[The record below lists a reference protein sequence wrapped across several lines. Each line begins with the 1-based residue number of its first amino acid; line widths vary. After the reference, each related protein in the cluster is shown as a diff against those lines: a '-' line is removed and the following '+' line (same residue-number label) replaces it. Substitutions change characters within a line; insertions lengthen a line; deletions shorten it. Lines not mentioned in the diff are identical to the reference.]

1 MGFIALIRR
10 ELANA
15 FLHDARRAIFLFGA
29 ATAYLILFGIL
40 YYPGVVKEIPTV
52 VCDEEHTAYSRL
64 LTRQV
69 DDDERLGLVR
79 VVADEGEA
87 RDMLR
92 RKEVYAAVIIPA
104 DFSHDILN
112 GRSAKVLF
120 MLNGANIITTNIA
133 TTAGNDIVNT
143 FNTRFAARQAALR
156 TSGDEQMLK
165 KRISPVETTLRVLN
179 NPTQSYMMFFV
190 TGLAMAAMQRAFF
203 SLLKKV
209 KSGDYSSKAVRLPY
223 YREKGGLFNLIL
235 STNAITIK
243 NSFLTVPMSREY
255 MKRHH
260 GHRIRIPVP
269 DRLKDKTIQE
279 VRICPMYGGRYFKI
293 QYCYLQ
299 DPEPVKTSPD
309 RVLAIDLGLDNLAAC
324 VTNTGTS
331 FLMDGRKLKSINQ
344 YWNKRKARLQS
355 IAAKQGQNTTNQ
367 LCQLAK
373 KCNFRMQD
381 ILRKTA
387 RYILDFCISH
397 QIGTLVCGYNR
408 DFKRGLKL
416 GKVTNQHFTQIS
428 LSYLRST
435 LKHLCERYGITY
447 LEQEESYTSQASCL
461 DLDDIPVYQPD
472 TPYTGTFSGQRVRR
486 GLYRFANGRTANA
499 DINGAA
505 NILRKS
511 KQNFDFEGLCKGLLD
526 SPLRIRLS

>member
-29 ATAYLILFGIL
+29 ATAYLLLFGIL

-190 TGLAMAAMQRAFF
+190 TGLAMAAMQQGFFLAIGAAVQCDFRNPELKGTSKGKLLVVKVGVYWVLSILSFGLVCVLARLLGIPDRASIQSLGLLAGAFSFAAISLGLFASSIFHNELQFVRASIMSTVPAFIFGGYTWPLEAMDPVTQVVAQAFPMAWMSNAVRELFLSGHLATLSHNLTALTVMGVIFF
-203 SLLKKV
+203 SLGSWIFLHKIDGV
-209 KSGDYSSKAVRLPY
+209 K
-223 YREKGGLFNLIL
+223 
-235 STNAITIK
+235 
-243 NSFLTVPMSREY
+243 
-255 MKRHH
+255 
-260 GHRIRIPVP
+260 
-269 DRLKDKTIQE
+269 
-279 VRICPMYGGRYFKI
+279 
-293 QYCYLQ
+293 
-299 DPEPVKTSPD
+299 
-309 RVLAIDLGLDNLAAC
+309 
-324 VTNTGTS
+324 
-331 FLMDGRKLKSINQ
+331 
-344 YWNKRKARLQS
+344 
-355 IAAKQGQNTTNQ
+355 
-367 LCQLAK
+367 
-373 KCNFRMQD
+373 
-381 ILRKTA
+381 
-387 RYILDFCISH
+387 
-397 QIGTLVCGYNR
+397 
-408 DFKRGLKL
+408 
-416 GKVTNQHFTQIS
+416 
-428 LSYLRST
+428 
-435 LKHLCERYGITY
+435 
-447 LEQEESYTSQASCL
+447 
-461 DLDDIPVYQPD
+461 
-472 TPYTGTFSGQRVRR
+472 
-486 GLYRFANGRTANA
+486 
-499 DINGAA
+499 
-505 NILRKS
+505 
-511 KQNFDFEGLCKGLLD
+511 
-526 SPLRIRLS
+526 

>member
-112 GRSAKVLF
+112 GHSAKVLF

-179 NPTQSYMMFFV
+179 NPTQSYMMFFMV
-190 TGLAMAAMQRAFF
+190 GLAMAAMQQGIFLAVGAAVQGDFKDTEGLKGAPKAAVLVVKVAVYWLLSVLSFALVCVISYGLGIPDRASVTALLTLASAF
-203 SLLKKV
+203 SFAAVSLGLFA
-209 KSGDYSSKAVRLPY
+209 SSIFHNELQFVRASIMYTVPAFIFGGYTWPLEAMDPVTQVVAQAFPMAWMSNAVR
-223 YREKGGLFNLIL
+223 ELFLSGHLATLSYNL
-235 STNAITIK
+235 TA
-243 NSFLTVPMSREY
+243 LTVMGVIFLSLGSWIFL
-255 MKRHH
+255 H
-260 GHRIRIPVP
+260 
-269 DRLKDKTIQE
+269 
-279 VRICPMYGGRYFKI
+279 KI
-293 QYCYLQ
+293 
-299 DPEPVKTSPD
+299 DGVK
-309 RVLAIDLGLDNLAAC
+309 
-324 VTNTGTS
+324 
-331 FLMDGRKLKSINQ
+331 
-344 YWNKRKARLQS
+344 
-355 IAAKQGQNTTNQ
+355 
-367 LCQLAK
+367 
-373 KCNFRMQD
+373 
-381 ILRKTA
+381 
-387 RYILDFCISH
+387 
-397 QIGTLVCGYNR
+397 
-408 DFKRGLKL
+408 
-416 GKVTNQHFTQIS
+416 
-428 LSYLRST
+428 
-435 LKHLCERYGITY
+435 
-447 LEQEESYTSQASCL
+447 
-461 DLDDIPVYQPD
+461 
-472 TPYTGTFSGQRVRR
+472 
-486 GLYRFANGRTANA
+486 
-499 DINGAA
+499 
-505 NILRKS
+505 
-511 KQNFDFEGLCKGLLD
+511 
-526 SPLRIRLS
+526 

>member
-15 FLHDARRAIFLFGA
+15 FLHDARRVIFLFGA

-120 MLNGANIITTNIA
+120 MLDGANIITTNIA

-143 FNTRFAARQAALR
+143 FNARFAARQAALR

-190 TGLAMAAMQRAFF
+190 TGLAMAAMQQGIFLAVGAAVQGDFKDTEGLKGAPKAAVLVVKVAVYWLLSVLSFALVCVISYGLGIPDRASVTALLNLASAF
-203 SLLKKV
+203 SFAAVSLGLFA
-209 KSGDYSSKAVRLPY
+209 SSIFHNELQFVRASIMYTVPAFIFGGYTWPLEAMDPVTQVVAQAFPMAWMSNAVR
-223 YREKGGLFNLIL
+223 ELFLSGHLATLSHNL
-235 STNAITIK
+235 TA
-243 NSFLTVPMSREY
+243 LTVMGVIFLSLGSWIFLHK
-255 MKRHH
+255 MN
-260 GHRIRIPVP
+260 G
-269 DRLKDKTIQE
+269 
-279 VRICPMYGGRYFKI
+279 
-293 QYCYLQ
+293 
-299 DPEPVKTSPD
+299 VK
-309 RVLAIDLGLDNLAAC
+309 
-324 VTNTGTS
+324 
-331 FLMDGRKLKSINQ
+331 
-344 YWNKRKARLQS
+344 
-355 IAAKQGQNTTNQ
+355 
-367 LCQLAK
+367 
-373 KCNFRMQD
+373 
-381 ILRKTA
+381 
-387 RYILDFCISH
+387 
-397 QIGTLVCGYNR
+397 
-408 DFKRGLKL
+408 
-416 GKVTNQHFTQIS
+416 
-428 LSYLRST
+428 
-435 LKHLCERYGITY
+435 
-447 LEQEESYTSQASCL
+447 
-461 DLDDIPVYQPD
+461 
-472 TPYTGTFSGQRVRR
+472 
-486 GLYRFANGRTANA
+486 
-499 DINGAA
+499 
-505 NILRKS
+505 
-511 KQNFDFEGLCKGLLD
+511 
-526 SPLRIRLS
+526 

>member
-92 RKEVYAAVIIPA
+92 RKEVYATVIIPA

-190 TGLAMAAMQRAFF
+190 TGLAMAAMQQGFFLAIGAAVQCDFRNPELKGTSKGKLLVVKVCVYWVLSILSFGLVCVLARLLGIPDRAFIQSLGFLAGAFSFAAISLGLFASSIFHNELQFVRASIMYTVPAFIFGGYTWPLEAMDPVTQVVAQTFPMAWMSNAVRELFLSGHLATLSHNLTALTVMGVIFF
-203 SLLKKV
+203 SLGSWIFLHKMNGV
-209 KSGDYSSKAVRLPY
+209 K
-223 YREKGGLFNLIL
+223 
-235 STNAITIK
+235 
-243 NSFLTVPMSREY
+243 
-255 MKRHH
+255 
-260 GHRIRIPVP
+260 
-269 DRLKDKTIQE
+269 
-279 VRICPMYGGRYFKI
+279 
-293 QYCYLQ
+293 
-299 DPEPVKTSPD
+299 
-309 RVLAIDLGLDNLAAC
+309 
-324 VTNTGTS
+324 
-331 FLMDGRKLKSINQ
+331 
-344 YWNKRKARLQS
+344 
-355 IAAKQGQNTTNQ
+355 
-367 LCQLAK
+367 
-373 KCNFRMQD
+373 
-381 ILRKTA
+381 
-387 RYILDFCISH
+387 
-397 QIGTLVCGYNR
+397 
-408 DFKRGLKL
+408 
-416 GKVTNQHFTQIS
+416 
-428 LSYLRST
+428 
-435 LKHLCERYGITY
+435 
-447 LEQEESYTSQASCL
+447 
-461 DLDDIPVYQPD
+461 
-472 TPYTGTFSGQRVRR
+472 
-486 GLYRFANGRTANA
+486 
-499 DINGAA
+499 
-505 NILRKS
+505 
-511 KQNFDFEGLCKGLLD
+511 
-526 SPLRIRLS
+526 

>member
-29 ATAYLILFGIL
+29 ATAYLLLFGIL

-52 VCDEEHTAYSRL
+52 VCDEEHTTYSRL

-87 RDMLR
+87 RDMLC

-190 TGLAMAAMQRAFF
+190 TGLAMAAMQQGFFLAIGAAVQCDFRNPELKGTSKGKLLVVKVGVYWVLSILSFGLVCVLARLLGIPDRASIQSLGLLAGAFSFAAISLGLFASSIFHNELQFVRASIMYTVPAFIFGGYTWPLETMDPVTQVVAQAFPMAWMSNAVRELFLSGHLATLSHNLTALTVMGVIFF
-203 SLLKKV
+203 SLGSWIFLHKMNGV
-209 KSGDYSSKAVRLPY
+209 K
-223 YREKGGLFNLIL
+223 
-235 STNAITIK
+235 
-243 NSFLTVPMSREY
+243 
-255 MKRHH
+255 
-260 GHRIRIPVP
+260 
-269 DRLKDKTIQE
+269 
-279 VRICPMYGGRYFKI
+279 
-293 QYCYLQ
+293 
-299 DPEPVKTSPD
+299 
-309 RVLAIDLGLDNLAAC
+309 
-324 VTNTGTS
+324 
-331 FLMDGRKLKSINQ
+331 
-344 YWNKRKARLQS
+344 
-355 IAAKQGQNTTNQ
+355 
-367 LCQLAK
+367 
-373 KCNFRMQD
+373 
-381 ILRKTA
+381 
-387 RYILDFCISH
+387 
-397 QIGTLVCGYNR
+397 
-408 DFKRGLKL
+408 
-416 GKVTNQHFTQIS
+416 
-428 LSYLRST
+428 
-435 LKHLCERYGITY
+435 
-447 LEQEESYTSQASCL
+447 
-461 DLDDIPVYQPD
+461 
-472 TPYTGTFSGQRVRR
+472 
-486 GLYRFANGRTANA
+486 
-499 DINGAA
+499 
-505 NILRKS
+505 
-511 KQNFDFEGLCKGLLD
+511 
-526 SPLRIRLS
+526 

>member
-1 MGFIALIRR
+1 MSILSLIRR

-64 LTRQV
+64 LIRQV

-179 NPTQSYMMFFV
+179 NPTQSYMMFFMV
-190 TGLAMAAMQRAFF
+190 GLAMAAMQQGIFLAVGAAVQGDFKDTEGLKGAPKAAVLVVKVAVYWLLSVLSFALVCVISYGLGIPDRASVTALLTLASAF
-203 SLLKKV
+203 SFAAVSLGLFA
-209 KSGDYSSKAVRLPY
+209 SSLFHNELQFVRASIMYTVPAFIFGGYTWPLEAMDPVTQVVAQAFPMAWMSNAVR
-223 YREKGGLFNLIL
+223 ELFLSGHLAMLSHNL
-235 STNAITIK
+235 TA
-243 NSFLTVPMSREY
+243 LTVMGVIFLSLGSWIFL
-255 MKRHH
+255 H
-260 GHRIRIPVP
+260 
-269 DRLKDKTIQE
+269 
-279 VRICPMYGGRYFKI
+279 KI
-293 QYCYLQ
+293 
-299 DPEPVKTSPD
+299 DGVK
-309 RVLAIDLGLDNLAAC
+309 
-324 VTNTGTS
+324 
-331 FLMDGRKLKSINQ
+331 
-344 YWNKRKARLQS
+344 
-355 IAAKQGQNTTNQ
+355 
-367 LCQLAK
+367 
-373 KCNFRMQD
+373 
-381 ILRKTA
+381 
-387 RYILDFCISH
+387 
-397 QIGTLVCGYNR
+397 
-408 DFKRGLKL
+408 
-416 GKVTNQHFTQIS
+416 
-428 LSYLRST
+428 
-435 LKHLCERYGITY
+435 
-447 LEQEESYTSQASCL
+447 
-461 DLDDIPVYQPD
+461 
-472 TPYTGTFSGQRVRR
+472 
-486 GLYRFANGRTANA
+486 
-499 DINGAA
+499 
-505 NILRKS
+505 
-511 KQNFDFEGLCKGLLD
+511 
-526 SPLRIRLS
+526 

>member
-1 MGFIALIRR
+1 MSILSLIRR

-179 NPTQSYMMFFV
+179 NPTQSYMMFFMV
-190 TGLAMAAMQRAFF
+190 GLAMAAMQQGIFLAVGAAVQGDFKDTEGLKGAPKAAVLVVKVAVYWLLSVLSFALVCVISYGLGIPDRASVTALLTLASAF
-203 SLLKKV
+203 SFAAVSLGLFA
-209 KSGDYSSKAVRLPY
+209 SSIFHNELQFVRASIMYTVPAFIFGGYTWPLEAMDPVTQVVAQAFPMAWMSNAVR
-223 YREKGGLFNLIL
+223 ELFLSGHLATLSHNL
-235 STNAITIK
+235 TA
-243 NSFLTVPMSREY
+243 LTVMGVIFLSLGSWIFL
-255 MKRHH
+255 H
-260 GHRIRIPVP
+260 
-269 DRLKDKTIQE
+269 
-279 VRICPMYGGRYFKI
+279 KI
-293 QYCYLQ
+293 
-299 DPEPVKTSPD
+299 DGVK
-309 RVLAIDLGLDNLAAC
+309 
-324 VTNTGTS
+324 
-331 FLMDGRKLKSINQ
+331 
-344 YWNKRKARLQS
+344 
-355 IAAKQGQNTTNQ
+355 
-367 LCQLAK
+367 
-373 KCNFRMQD
+373 
-381 ILRKTA
+381 
-387 RYILDFCISH
+387 
-397 QIGTLVCGYNR
+397 
-408 DFKRGLKL
+408 
-416 GKVTNQHFTQIS
+416 
-428 LSYLRST
+428 
-435 LKHLCERYGITY
+435 
-447 LEQEESYTSQASCL
+447 
-461 DLDDIPVYQPD
+461 
-472 TPYTGTFSGQRVRR
+472 
-486 GLYRFANGRTANA
+486 
-499 DINGAA
+499 
-505 NILRKS
+505 
-511 KQNFDFEGLCKGLLD
+511 
-526 SPLRIRLS
+526 

>member
-1 MGFIALIRR
+1 MSILSLIRR

-52 VCDEEHTAYSRL
+52 VCDEEHTAYSRF

-165 KRISPVETTLRVLN
+165 KRILPVETTLRVLN

-190 TGLAMAAMQRAFF
+190 TGLAMAAMQQGFFLAIGAAVQGDFKDTEGLKGAPKAAVLVVKVAVYWLLSVLSFALVCVISYGLGIPDRASVTALLTLASAF
-203 SLLKKV
+203 SFAAVSLGLFASSLFHNELQFVRASIMYTVPAFIFGGYTWLLEAMDPV
-209 KSGDYSSKAVRLPY
+209 TQVVAQAFPMAWMSNAVR
-223 YREKGGLFNLIL
+223 ELFL
-235 STNAITIK
+235 SGHLATLSYN
-243 NSFLTVPMSREY
+243 LTVMGVIFLSLGSWIFL
-255 MKRHH
+255 H
-260 GHRIRIPVP
+260 
-269 DRLKDKTIQE
+269 
-279 VRICPMYGGRYFKI
+279 KI
-293 QYCYLQ
+293 
-299 DPEPVKTSPD
+299 DGVK
-309 RVLAIDLGLDNLAAC
+309 
-324 VTNTGTS
+324 
-331 FLMDGRKLKSINQ
+331 
-344 YWNKRKARLQS
+344 
-355 IAAKQGQNTTNQ
+355 
-367 LCQLAK
+367 
-373 KCNFRMQD
+373 
-381 ILRKTA
+381 
-387 RYILDFCISH
+387 
-397 QIGTLVCGYNR
+397 
-408 DFKRGLKL
+408 
-416 GKVTNQHFTQIS
+416 
-428 LSYLRST
+428 
-435 LKHLCERYGITY
+435 
-447 LEQEESYTSQASCL
+447 
-461 DLDDIPVYQPD
+461 
-472 TPYTGTFSGQRVRR
+472 
-486 GLYRFANGRTANA
+486 
-499 DINGAA
+499 
-505 NILRKS
+505 
-511 KQNFDFEGLCKGLLD
+511 
-526 SPLRIRLS
+526 

>member
-64 LTRQV
+64 LIRQV

-92 RKEVYAAVIIPA
+92 QKEVYAAVIIPA

-190 TGLAMAAMQRAFF
+190 TGLAMAAMQQGFFLAIGAAVQCDFRNPELKGTSKGKLLVVKVGVYWVLSILSFGLVCVLARLLGIPDRASIQSLGLLAGAFSFAAISLGLFASSIFHNELQFVRASVMYTVPAFIFGGYTWPLEAMDPVTQVVAQAFPMAWMSNAVRELFLSGHLATLSHNLTALTVMGVIFF
-203 SLLKKV
+203 SLGSWIFLHKIDGV
-209 KSGDYSSKAVRLPY
+209 K
-223 YREKGGLFNLIL
+223 
-235 STNAITIK
+235 
-243 NSFLTVPMSREY
+243 
-255 MKRHH
+255 
-260 GHRIRIPVP
+260 
-269 DRLKDKTIQE
+269 
-279 VRICPMYGGRYFKI
+279 
-293 QYCYLQ
+293 
-299 DPEPVKTSPD
+299 
-309 RVLAIDLGLDNLAAC
+309 
-324 VTNTGTS
+324 
-331 FLMDGRKLKSINQ
+331 
-344 YWNKRKARLQS
+344 
-355 IAAKQGQNTTNQ
+355 
-367 LCQLAK
+367 
-373 KCNFRMQD
+373 
-381 ILRKTA
+381 
-387 RYILDFCISH
+387 
-397 QIGTLVCGYNR
+397 
-408 DFKRGLKL
+408 
-416 GKVTNQHFTQIS
+416 
-428 LSYLRST
+428 
-435 LKHLCERYGITY
+435 
-447 LEQEESYTSQASCL
+447 
-461 DLDDIPVYQPD
+461 
-472 TPYTGTFSGQRVRR
+472 
-486 GLYRFANGRTANA
+486 
-499 DINGAA
+499 
-505 NILRKS
+505 
-511 KQNFDFEGLCKGLLD
+511 
-526 SPLRIRLS
+526 

>member
-1 MGFIALIRR
+1 MSILSLIRR

-64 LTRQV
+64 LIRQV

-92 RKEVYAAVIIPA
+92 QKEVYAAVIIPA

-190 TGLAMAAMQRAFF
+190 TGLAMAAMKQGFFLAIGAAVQCDFRNPELKGTSKGKLLVVKVGVYWVLSILSFGLVCVLARLLGIPDRASIQSLGLLAGAFSFAAISLGLFASSIFHNELQFVRASVMYTVPAFIFGGYTWPLEAMDPVTQVVAQAFPMAWMSNAVRELFLSGHLATLSHNLTALTVMGVIFF
-203 SLLKKV
+203 SLGSWIFLHKIDGV
-209 KSGDYSSKAVRLPY
+209 K
-223 YREKGGLFNLIL
+223 
-235 STNAITIK
+235 
-243 NSFLTVPMSREY
+243 
-255 MKRHH
+255 
-260 GHRIRIPVP
+260 
-269 DRLKDKTIQE
+269 
-279 VRICPMYGGRYFKI
+279 
-293 QYCYLQ
+293 
-299 DPEPVKTSPD
+299 
-309 RVLAIDLGLDNLAAC
+309 
-324 VTNTGTS
+324 
-331 FLMDGRKLKSINQ
+331 
-344 YWNKRKARLQS
+344 
-355 IAAKQGQNTTNQ
+355 
-367 LCQLAK
+367 
-373 KCNFRMQD
+373 
-381 ILRKTA
+381 
-387 RYILDFCISH
+387 
-397 QIGTLVCGYNR
+397 
-408 DFKRGLKL
+408 
-416 GKVTNQHFTQIS
+416 
-428 LSYLRST
+428 
-435 LKHLCERYGITY
+435 
-447 LEQEESYTSQASCL
+447 
-461 DLDDIPVYQPD
+461 
-472 TPYTGTFSGQRVRR
+472 
-486 GLYRFANGRTANA
+486 
-499 DINGAA
+499 
-505 NILRKS
+505 
-511 KQNFDFEGLCKGLLD
+511 
-526 SPLRIRLS
+526 

>member
-79 VVADEGEA
+79 VVADEWEA

-179 NPTQSYMMFFV
+179 NPTQSYMLFFV
-190 TGLAMAAMQRAFF
+190 TGLAMAAMQQGFFLAIGAAVQCDFRNPELKGTSKGKLLVVKVGVYWVLSILSFGLVYVLARLLGIPDRASIQSLGLLAGAFSFAAISLGLFASSIFHNELQFVRASIMYTVPIFIFGGYTWPLEAMDPVTQVVAQAFPMAWMSNAVREFFLSGHLATLSHNLTALTVMGIIFF
-203 SLLKKV
+203 SLGSWIFLHKIDGV
-209 KSGDYSSKAVRLPY
+209 K
-223 YREKGGLFNLIL
+223 
-235 STNAITIK
+235 
-243 NSFLTVPMSREY
+243 
-255 MKRHH
+255 
-260 GHRIRIPVP
+260 
-269 DRLKDKTIQE
+269 
-279 VRICPMYGGRYFKI
+279 
-293 QYCYLQ
+293 
-299 DPEPVKTSPD
+299 
-309 RVLAIDLGLDNLAAC
+309 
-324 VTNTGTS
+324 
-331 FLMDGRKLKSINQ
+331 
-344 YWNKRKARLQS
+344 
-355 IAAKQGQNTTNQ
+355 
-367 LCQLAK
+367 
-373 KCNFRMQD
+373 
-381 ILRKTA
+381 
-387 RYILDFCISH
+387 
-397 QIGTLVCGYNR
+397 
-408 DFKRGLKL
+408 
-416 GKVTNQHFTQIS
+416 
-428 LSYLRST
+428 
-435 LKHLCERYGITY
+435 
-447 LEQEESYTSQASCL
+447 
-461 DLDDIPVYQPD
+461 
-472 TPYTGTFSGQRVRR
+472 
-486 GLYRFANGRTANA
+486 
-499 DINGAA
+499 
-505 NILRKS
+505 
-511 KQNFDFEGLCKGLLD
+511 
-526 SPLRIRLS
+526 

>member
-190 TGLAMAAMQRAFF
+190 TGLAMAAMQQGFFLAIGAAVQCDFRNPELKGTSKGRLLVVKVGVYWVLSILSFVLVCVLARLLGIPDRASIQSLGLLAGAFSFAAISLGLFASSIFHNELQFVRASIMYTVPAFIFGGYTWPLEAMDPVTQVVAQAFPMAWMSNAVRELFLSGHLATLSHNLTALTVMGIIFF
-203 SLLKKV
+203 SLGSWIFLHKIDGV
-209 KSGDYSSKAVRLPY
+209 K
-223 YREKGGLFNLIL
+223 
-235 STNAITIK
+235 
-243 NSFLTVPMSREY
+243 
-255 MKRHH
+255 
-260 GHRIRIPVP
+260 
-269 DRLKDKTIQE
+269 
-279 VRICPMYGGRYFKI
+279 
-293 QYCYLQ
+293 
-299 DPEPVKTSPD
+299 
-309 RVLAIDLGLDNLAAC
+309 
-324 VTNTGTS
+324 
-331 FLMDGRKLKSINQ
+331 
-344 YWNKRKARLQS
+344 
-355 IAAKQGQNTTNQ
+355 
-367 LCQLAK
+367 
-373 KCNFRMQD
+373 
-381 ILRKTA
+381 
-387 RYILDFCISH
+387 
-397 QIGTLVCGYNR
+397 
-408 DFKRGLKL
+408 
-416 GKVTNQHFTQIS
+416 
-428 LSYLRST
+428 
-435 LKHLCERYGITY
+435 
-447 LEQEESYTSQASCL
+447 
-461 DLDDIPVYQPD
+461 
-472 TPYTGTFSGQRVRR
+472 
-486 GLYRFANGRTANA
+486 
-499 DINGAA
+499 
-505 NILRKS
+505 
-511 KQNFDFEGLCKGLLD
+511 
-526 SPLRIRLS
+526 

>member
-29 ATAYLILFGIL
+29 ATAYLLLFGIL

-190 TGLAMAAMQRAFF
+190 TGLAMAAMQQGFFLAIGAAVQCDFRNPELKGTSKGKLLVVKVGVYWVLSILSFGLVCVLARLLGIPDRASIQSLGLLAGAFSFAAISLGLFASSIFHNELQFVRASIMYTVPAFIFGGYTWPLEAMDPVTQVVAQAFPMAWMSNAVRELFLSGHLATLSHNLTALTVMGIIFF
-203 SLLKKV
+203 SLGSWIFLHKIDGV
-209 KSGDYSSKAVRLPY
+209 K
-223 YREKGGLFNLIL
+223 
-235 STNAITIK
+235 
-243 NSFLTVPMSREY
+243 
-255 MKRHH
+255 
-260 GHRIRIPVP
+260 
-269 DRLKDKTIQE
+269 
-279 VRICPMYGGRYFKI
+279 
-293 QYCYLQ
+293 
-299 DPEPVKTSPD
+299 
-309 RVLAIDLGLDNLAAC
+309 
-324 VTNTGTS
+324 
-331 FLMDGRKLKSINQ
+331 
-344 YWNKRKARLQS
+344 
-355 IAAKQGQNTTNQ
+355 
-367 LCQLAK
+367 
-373 KCNFRMQD
+373 
-381 ILRKTA
+381 
-387 RYILDFCISH
+387 
-397 QIGTLVCGYNR
+397 
-408 DFKRGLKL
+408 
-416 GKVTNQHFTQIS
+416 
-428 LSYLRST
+428 
-435 LKHLCERYGITY
+435 
-447 LEQEESYTSQASCL
+447 
-461 DLDDIPVYQPD
+461 
-472 TPYTGTFSGQRVRR
+472 
-486 GLYRFANGRTANA
+486 
-499 DINGAA
+499 
-505 NILRKS
+505 
-511 KQNFDFEGLCKGLLD
+511 
-526 SPLRIRLS
+526 

>member
-15 FLHDARRAIFLFGA
+15 FFHDARRAIFLFGA

-190 TGLAMAAMQRAFF
+190 TGLAMAAMQQGFFLAIGAAVQCDFRNPELKGTSKGKLLVVKVCVYWVLSILSFGLVCVLARLLGIPDRAFIQSLGLLAGAF
-203 SLLKKV
+203 SFAAISLGLFA
-209 KSGDYSSKAVRLPY
+209 SSIFHNELQFVRASIMYTVPAFIFGGYTWPLEAMDPVTQVVAQAFPMAWMSNAVR
-223 YREKGGLFNLIL
+223 ELFLSGHLATLSHNL
-235 STNAITIK
+235 TA
-243 NSFLTVPMSREY
+243 LTVMGVIFLSLGSWIFL
-255 MKRHH
+255 H
-260 GHRIRIPVP
+260 
-269 DRLKDKTIQE
+269 
-279 VRICPMYGGRYFKI
+279 KI
-293 QYCYLQ
+293 
-299 DPEPVKTSPD
+299 DGVK
-309 RVLAIDLGLDNLAAC
+309 
-324 VTNTGTS
+324 
-331 FLMDGRKLKSINQ
+331 
-344 YWNKRKARLQS
+344 
-355 IAAKQGQNTTNQ
+355 
-367 LCQLAK
+367 
-373 KCNFRMQD
+373 
-381 ILRKTA
+381 
-387 RYILDFCISH
+387 
-397 QIGTLVCGYNR
+397 
-408 DFKRGLKL
+408 
-416 GKVTNQHFTQIS
+416 
-428 LSYLRST
+428 
-435 LKHLCERYGITY
+435 
-447 LEQEESYTSQASCL
+447 
-461 DLDDIPVYQPD
+461 
-472 TPYTGTFSGQRVRR
+472 
-486 GLYRFANGRTANA
+486 
-499 DINGAA
+499 
-505 NILRKS
+505 
-511 KQNFDFEGLCKGLLD
+511 
-526 SPLRIRLS
+526 

>member
-1 MGFIALIRR
+1 MGFIALICR

-143 FNTRFAARQAALR
+143 FNTHFAARQAALR

-179 NPTQSYMMFFV
+179 NPTQSYMMFFMV
-190 TGLAMAAMQRAFF
+190 GLAMAAMQQGIFLAVGTAVQGDFKDTEGLKGAPKAAVLVVKVAVYWLLSVLSFALVCVISYGLGIPDRASVTALLTLASAF
-203 SLLKKV
+203 SFAAVSLGLFA
-209 KSGDYSSKAVRLPY
+209 SSIFHNELQFVRASIMYTVPAFIFGGYTWPLEAMDPVTQVVAQAFPMAWMSNAVR
-223 YREKGGLFNLIL
+223 ELFLSGHLATLSHNL
-235 STNAITIK
+235 TA
-243 NSFLTVPMSREY
+243 LTVMGVIFLSLGSWIFL
-255 MKRHH
+255 H
-260 GHRIRIPVP
+260 
-269 DRLKDKTIQE
+269 
-279 VRICPMYGGRYFKI
+279 KI
-293 QYCYLQ
+293 
-299 DPEPVKTSPD
+299 DGVK
-309 RVLAIDLGLDNLAAC
+309 
-324 VTNTGTS
+324 
-331 FLMDGRKLKSINQ
+331 
-344 YWNKRKARLQS
+344 
-355 IAAKQGQNTTNQ
+355 
-367 LCQLAK
+367 
-373 KCNFRMQD
+373 
-381 ILRKTA
+381 
-387 RYILDFCISH
+387 
-397 QIGTLVCGYNR
+397 
-408 DFKRGLKL
+408 
-416 GKVTNQHFTQIS
+416 
-428 LSYLRST
+428 
-435 LKHLCERYGITY
+435 
-447 LEQEESYTSQASCL
+447 
-461 DLDDIPVYQPD
+461 
-472 TPYTGTFSGQRVRR
+472 
-486 GLYRFANGRTANA
+486 
-499 DINGAA
+499 
-505 NILRKS
+505 
-511 KQNFDFEGLCKGLLD
+511 
-526 SPLRIRLS
+526 

>member
-69 DDDERLGLVR
+69 DDDERLGLAR
-79 VVADEGEA
+79 VVADEWEA

-179 NPTQSYMMFFV
+179 NPTQSYMLFFV
-190 TGLAMAAMQRAFF
+190 TGLAMAAMQQGFFLAIGAAVQCDFRNPELKGTSKGKLLVVKVGVYWVLSILSFGLVCVLARLLGIPDRASIQSLGLLAGAFSFAAISLGLFASSIFHNELQFVRASIMYTVPIFIFGGYTWPLEAMDPVTQVVAQAFPMAWMSNAVREFFLSGHLATLSHNLTALTVMGIIFF
-203 SLLKKV
+203 SLGSWIFLHKIDGV
-209 KSGDYSSKAVRLPY
+209 K
-223 YREKGGLFNLIL
+223 
-235 STNAITIK
+235 
-243 NSFLTVPMSREY
+243 
-255 MKRHH
+255 
-260 GHRIRIPVP
+260 
-269 DRLKDKTIQE
+269 
-279 VRICPMYGGRYFKI
+279 
-293 QYCYLQ
+293 
-299 DPEPVKTSPD
+299 
-309 RVLAIDLGLDNLAAC
+309 
-324 VTNTGTS
+324 
-331 FLMDGRKLKSINQ
+331 
-344 YWNKRKARLQS
+344 
-355 IAAKQGQNTTNQ
+355 
-367 LCQLAK
+367 
-373 KCNFRMQD
+373 
-381 ILRKTA
+381 
-387 RYILDFCISH
+387 
-397 QIGTLVCGYNR
+397 
-408 DFKRGLKL
+408 
-416 GKVTNQHFTQIS
+416 
-428 LSYLRST
+428 
-435 LKHLCERYGITY
+435 
-447 LEQEESYTSQASCL
+447 
-461 DLDDIPVYQPD
+461 
-472 TPYTGTFSGQRVRR
+472 
-486 GLYRFANGRTANA
+486 
-499 DINGAA
+499 
-505 NILRKS
+505 
-511 KQNFDFEGLCKGLLD
+511 
-526 SPLRIRLS
+526 

>member
-64 LTRQV
+64 LIRQV

-179 NPTQSYMMFFV
+179 NPTQSYMMFFMV
-190 TGLAMAAMQRAFF
+190 GLAMAAMQQGIFLAIGAAVQGDFKDTEGLKGAPKAAVLVVKVAVYWLLSVLSFALVCVISYGLGIPDRASVTALLTLASAFSFAAVSLGLFASSIFHNELQFVRASIMYTVPAFIFGGYTWPLEAMDPVTQVVAQAFPMAWMSNAVRELFLSGHLATLSHNLTALTVMGVIFF
-203 SLLKKV
+203 SLGSWIFLHKIDGV
-209 KSGDYSSKAVRLPY
+209 K
-223 YREKGGLFNLIL
+223 
-235 STNAITIK
+235 
-243 NSFLTVPMSREY
+243 
-255 MKRHH
+255 
-260 GHRIRIPVP
+260 
-269 DRLKDKTIQE
+269 
-279 VRICPMYGGRYFKI
+279 
-293 QYCYLQ
+293 
-299 DPEPVKTSPD
+299 
-309 RVLAIDLGLDNLAAC
+309 
-324 VTNTGTS
+324 
-331 FLMDGRKLKSINQ
+331 
-344 YWNKRKARLQS
+344 
-355 IAAKQGQNTTNQ
+355 
-367 LCQLAK
+367 
-373 KCNFRMQD
+373 
-381 ILRKTA
+381 
-387 RYILDFCISH
+387 
-397 QIGTLVCGYNR
+397 
-408 DFKRGLKL
+408 
-416 GKVTNQHFTQIS
+416 
-428 LSYLRST
+428 
-435 LKHLCERYGITY
+435 
-447 LEQEESYTSQASCL
+447 
-461 DLDDIPVYQPD
+461 
-472 TPYTGTFSGQRVRR
+472 
-486 GLYRFANGRTANA
+486 
-499 DINGAA
+499 
-505 NILRKS
+505 
-511 KQNFDFEGLCKGLLD
+511 
-526 SPLRIRLS
+526 

>member
-92 RKEVYAAVIIPA
+92 RKEAYAAVIIPA

-190 TGLAMAAMQRAFF
+190 TGLAMAAMQQGFFLAIGAAVQCDFRNPELKGTSKGKLLVVKVGVYWVLSILSFGLVCVLARLLGIPDRASIQSLGLLAGAF
-203 SLLKKV
+203 SFAAISLGLFA
-209 KSGDYSSKAVRLPY
+209 SSIFHNELQFVRASIMYTVPAFIFGGYTWPLEAMDPVTQVVAQAFPMAWMSNAVR
-223 YREKGGLFNLIL
+223 ELFLSGHLATLSHNL
-235 STNAITIK
+235 TA
-243 NSFLTVPMSREY
+243 LTVMGVIFLS
-255 MKRHH
+255 
-260 GHRIRIPVP
+260 
-269 DRLKDKTIQE
+269 
-279 VRICPMYGGRYFKI
+279 
-293 QYCYLQ
+293 
-299 DPEPVKTSPD
+299 
-309 RVLAIDLGLDNLAAC
+309 LG
-324 VTNTGTS
+324 S
-331 FLMDGRKLKSINQ
+331 WIFLYKMDGVK
-344 YWNKRKARLQS
+344 
-355 IAAKQGQNTTNQ
+355 
-367 LCQLAK
+367 
-373 KCNFRMQD
+373 
-381 ILRKTA
+381 
-387 RYILDFCISH
+387 
-397 QIGTLVCGYNR
+397 
-408 DFKRGLKL
+408 
-416 GKVTNQHFTQIS
+416 
-428 LSYLRST
+428 
-435 LKHLCERYGITY
+435 
-447 LEQEESYTSQASCL
+447 
-461 DLDDIPVYQPD
+461 
-472 TPYTGTFSGQRVRR
+472 
-486 GLYRFANGRTANA
+486 
-499 DINGAA
+499 
-505 NILRKS
+505 
-511 KQNFDFEGLCKGLLD
+511 
-526 SPLRIRLS
+526 

>member
-179 NPTQSYMMFFV
+179 NPTQSYMMFFMV
-190 TGLAMAAMQRAFF
+190 GLAMAAMQQ
-203 SLLKKV
+203 
-209 KSGDYSSKAVRLPY
+209 G
-223 YREKGGLFNLIL
+223 I
-235 STNAITIK
+235 
-243 NSFLTVPMSREY
+243 FLTVGAAVQGDFKDTEGLKGAPKAAVLVVKVAVYWLLSVLSFALVCVISY
-255 MKRHH
+255 
-260 GHRIRIPVP
+260 GLGIP
-269 DRLKDKTIQE
+269 DRASVTALLT
-279 VRICPMYGGRYFKI
+279 
-293 QYCYLQ
+293 
-299 DPEPVKTSPD
+299 
-309 RVLAIDLGLDNLAAC
+309 LASAFSFAAVSLGLFASSLFHNELQFVRASIMYTVPAFIFGGYTWPLEAMDPVTQVVAQAFPMAWMSNAVRELFLSGHLA
-324 VTNTGTS
+324 T
-331 FLMDGRKLKSINQ
+331 
-344 YWNKRKARLQS
+344 
-355 IAAKQGQNTTNQ
+355 
-367 LCQLAK
+367 
-373 KCNFRMQD
+373 
-381 ILRKTA
+381 
-387 RYILDFCISH
+387 
-397 QIGTLVCGYNR
+397 
-408 DFKRGLKL
+408 
-416 GKVTNQHFTQIS
+416 
-428 LSYLRST
+428 LSYNL
-435 LKHLCERYGITY
+435 
-447 LEQEESYTSQASCL
+447 
-461 DLDDIPVYQPD
+461 
-472 TPYTGTFSGQRVRR
+472 
-486 GLYRFANGRTANA
+486 TALTVMGV
-499 DINGAA
+499 I
-505 NILRKS
+505 
-511 KQNFDFEGLCKGLLD
+511 F
-526 SPLRIRLS
+526 LSLGSWIFLHKIDGVK

>member
-190 TGLAMAAMQRAFF
+190 TGLAMAAMQQGFFLAIGAAVQCDFRNPELKGTSKGKLLVVKVGVYWVLSILSFGLVCVLARLLGIPDRASIQSLSLLAGAFSFAAISLGLFASSIFHNELQFVRASIMYTVPAFIFGGYTWPLEAMDPVTQVVAQAFPMAWMSNAVRELFLSGHLATLSHNLTALTVMGIIFF
-203 SLLKKV
+203 SLGSWIFLHKIDGV
-209 KSGDYSSKAVRLPY
+209 K
-223 YREKGGLFNLIL
+223 
-235 STNAITIK
+235 
-243 NSFLTVPMSREY
+243 
-255 MKRHH
+255 
-260 GHRIRIPVP
+260 
-269 DRLKDKTIQE
+269 
-279 VRICPMYGGRYFKI
+279 
-293 QYCYLQ
+293 
-299 DPEPVKTSPD
+299 
-309 RVLAIDLGLDNLAAC
+309 
-324 VTNTGTS
+324 
-331 FLMDGRKLKSINQ
+331 
-344 YWNKRKARLQS
+344 
-355 IAAKQGQNTTNQ
+355 
-367 LCQLAK
+367 
-373 KCNFRMQD
+373 
-381 ILRKTA
+381 
-387 RYILDFCISH
+387 
-397 QIGTLVCGYNR
+397 
-408 DFKRGLKL
+408 
-416 GKVTNQHFTQIS
+416 
-428 LSYLRST
+428 
-435 LKHLCERYGITY
+435 
-447 LEQEESYTSQASCL
+447 
-461 DLDDIPVYQPD
+461 
-472 TPYTGTFSGQRVRR
+472 
-486 GLYRFANGRTANA
+486 
-499 DINGAA
+499 
-505 NILRKS
+505 
-511 KQNFDFEGLCKGLLD
+511 
-526 SPLRIRLS
+526 

>member
-165 KRISPVETTLRVLN
+165 KCISPVETTLRVLN
-179 NPTQSYMMFFV
+179 NPTQSYMMFFMV
-190 TGLAMAAMQRAFF
+190 GLAMAAMQQGIFLAVGAAVQGDFKDTEGLKGAPKAAVLGVKVAVYWLLSVLSFALVCVISYGLGIPDRASVTALLTLASAF
-203 SLLKKV
+203 SFAAVSLGLFA
-209 KSGDYSSKAVRLPY
+209 SSIFHNELQFVRASIMYTVPAFIFGGYTWPLEAMDPVTQVVAQAFPMAWMSNAVR
-223 YREKGGLFNLIL
+223 ELFLSGHLATLSHNL
-235 STNAITIK
+235 TA
-243 NSFLTVPMSREY
+243 LTVMGVIFLS
-255 MKRHH
+255 
-260 GHRIRIPVP
+260 
-269 DRLKDKTIQE
+269 
-279 VRICPMYGGRYFKI
+279 
-293 QYCYLQ
+293 
-299 DPEPVKTSPD
+299 
-309 RVLAIDLGLDNLAAC
+309 LG
-324 VTNTGTS
+324 S
-331 FLMDGRKLKSINQ
+331 WIFLHKM
-344 YWNKRKARLQS
+344 NKMA
-355 IAAKQGQNTTNQ
+355 
-367 LCQLAK
+367 
-373 KCNFRMQD
+373 
-381 ILRKTA
+381 
-387 RYILDFCISH
+387 
-397 QIGTLVCGYNR
+397 
-408 DFKRGLKL
+408 
-416 GKVTNQHFTQIS
+416 
-428 LSYLRST
+428 
-435 LKHLCERYGITY
+435 
-447 LEQEESYTSQASCL
+447 
-461 DLDDIPVYQPD
+461 
-472 TPYTGTFSGQRVRR
+472 
-486 GLYRFANGRTANA
+486 
-499 DINGAA
+499 
-505 NILRKS
+505 
-511 KQNFDFEGLCKGLLD
+511 
-526 SPLRIRLS
+526 

>member
-79 VVADEGEA
+79 VVADEWEA

-179 NPTQSYMMFFV
+179 NPTQSYMLFFV
-190 TGLAMAAMQRAFF
+190 TGLAMAAMQQGFFLAIGAAVQCDFRNPELKGTSKGKLLVVKVGVYWVLSILSFGLVCVLARLLGIPDRASSQSLGLLAGAFSFAAISLGLFASSIFHNELQFVRASIMYTVPIFIFGGYTWPLEAMDPVTQVVAQAFPMAWMSNAVREFFLSGHLATLSHNLTALTVMGIIFF
-203 SLLKKV
+203 SLGSWIFLHKIDGV
-209 KSGDYSSKAVRLPY
+209 K
-223 YREKGGLFNLIL
+223 
-235 STNAITIK
+235 
-243 NSFLTVPMSREY
+243 
-255 MKRHH
+255 
-260 GHRIRIPVP
+260 
-269 DRLKDKTIQE
+269 
-279 VRICPMYGGRYFKI
+279 
-293 QYCYLQ
+293 
-299 DPEPVKTSPD
+299 
-309 RVLAIDLGLDNLAAC
+309 
-324 VTNTGTS
+324 
-331 FLMDGRKLKSINQ
+331 
-344 YWNKRKARLQS
+344 
-355 IAAKQGQNTTNQ
+355 
-367 LCQLAK
+367 
-373 KCNFRMQD
+373 
-381 ILRKTA
+381 
-387 RYILDFCISH
+387 
-397 QIGTLVCGYNR
+397 
-408 DFKRGLKL
+408 
-416 GKVTNQHFTQIS
+416 
-428 LSYLRST
+428 
-435 LKHLCERYGITY
+435 
-447 LEQEESYTSQASCL
+447 
-461 DLDDIPVYQPD
+461 
-472 TPYTGTFSGQRVRR
+472 
-486 GLYRFANGRTANA
+486 
-499 DINGAA
+499 
-505 NILRKS
+505 
-511 KQNFDFEGLCKGLLD
+511 
-526 SPLRIRLS
+526 

>member
-1 MGFIALIRR
+1 MGFIALICR

-143 FNTRFAARQAALR
+143 FNTHFAARQAALR

-179 NPTQSYMMFFV
+179 NPTQSYMMFFMV
-190 TGLAMAAMQRAFF
+190 GLAMAAMQQGIFLAVGAAVQGDFKDTEGLKGAPKAAVLVVKVAVYWLLSVLSFALVCVISYGLGIPDRASVTALLTLASAF
-203 SLLKKV
+203 SFAAVSLGLFA
-209 KSGDYSSKAVRLPY
+209 SSIFHNELQFVRASIMYTVPAFIFGGYTWPLEAMDPVTQVVAQAFPMAWMSNAVR
-223 YREKGGLFNLIL
+223 ELFLSGHLATLSHNL
-235 STNAITIK
+235 TA
-243 NSFLTVPMSREY
+243 LTVM
-255 MKRHH
+255 
-260 GHRIRIPVP
+260 GVI
-269 DRLKDKTIQE
+269 
-279 VRICPMYGGRYFKI
+279 F
-293 QYCYLQ
+293 
-299 DPEPVKTSPD
+299 
-309 RVLAIDLGLDNLAAC
+309 LGL
-324 VTNTGTS
+324 GS
-331 FLMDGRKLKSINQ
+331 WIFLHKM
-344 YWNKRKARLQS
+344 
-355 IAAKQGQNTTNQ
+355 
-367 LCQLAK
+367 
-373 KCNFRMQD
+373 
-381 ILRKTA
+381 
-387 RYILDFCISH
+387 
-397 QIGTLVCGYNR
+397 
-408 DFKRGLKL
+408 
-416 GKVTNQHFTQIS
+416 
-428 LSYLRST
+428 
-435 LKHLCERYGITY
+435 
-447 LEQEESYTSQASCL
+447 
-461 DLDDIPVYQPD
+461 
-472 TPYTGTFSGQRVRR
+472 
-486 GLYRFANGRTANA
+486 NGV
-499 DINGAA
+499 
-505 NILRKS
+505 K
-511 KQNFDFEGLCKGLLD
+511 
-526 SPLRIRLS
+526 

>member
-15 FLHDARRAIFLFGA
+15 SLHDARRAIFLFGA

-79 VVADEGEA
+79 VVADEWEA

-179 NPTQSYMMFFV
+179 NPTQSYMLFFV
-190 TGLAMAAMQRAFF
+190 TGLAMAAMQQGFFLAIGAAVQCDFRNPELKGTSKGKLLVVKVGVYWVLSILSFGLVCVLARLLGIPDRASIQSLGLLAGAFSFAAISLGLFASSIFHNELQFVRASIMYTVPIFIFGGYTWPLEAMDPVTQVVAQAFPMAWMSNAVREFFLSGHLATLSHNLTALTVMGIIFF
-203 SLLKKV
+203 SLGSWIFLHKIDGV
-209 KSGDYSSKAVRLPY
+209 K
-223 YREKGGLFNLIL
+223 
-235 STNAITIK
+235 
-243 NSFLTVPMSREY
+243 
-255 MKRHH
+255 
-260 GHRIRIPVP
+260 
-269 DRLKDKTIQE
+269 
-279 VRICPMYGGRYFKI
+279 
-293 QYCYLQ
+293 
-299 DPEPVKTSPD
+299 
-309 RVLAIDLGLDNLAAC
+309 
-324 VTNTGTS
+324 
-331 FLMDGRKLKSINQ
+331 
-344 YWNKRKARLQS
+344 
-355 IAAKQGQNTTNQ
+355 
-367 LCQLAK
+367 
-373 KCNFRMQD
+373 
-381 ILRKTA
+381 
-387 RYILDFCISH
+387 
-397 QIGTLVCGYNR
+397 
-408 DFKRGLKL
+408 
-416 GKVTNQHFTQIS
+416 
-428 LSYLRST
+428 
-435 LKHLCERYGITY
+435 
-447 LEQEESYTSQASCL
+447 
-461 DLDDIPVYQPD
+461 
-472 TPYTGTFSGQRVRR
+472 
-486 GLYRFANGRTANA
+486 
-499 DINGAA
+499 
-505 NILRKS
+505 
-511 KQNFDFEGLCKGLLD
+511 
-526 SPLRIRLS
+526 

>member
-1 MGFIALIRR
+1 MEFIALIRR

-190 TGLAMAAMQRAFF
+190 TGLAMAAMQQGFFLAIGAAVQCDFRNPELKGTSKGKLLVVKVGVYWVLSILSFGLVCVLARLLGIPDRASIQSLGLLAGAFSFAAISLGLFASSIFHNELQFVRASVMYTVPAFIFGGYTWPLEAMDPVTQVVAQAFPMAWMSNAVRELFLSGHLATLSHNLTALTVMGVIFF
-203 SLLKKV
+203 SLGSWIFLHKIDGV
-209 KSGDYSSKAVRLPY
+209 K
-223 YREKGGLFNLIL
+223 
-235 STNAITIK
+235 
-243 NSFLTVPMSREY
+243 
-255 MKRHH
+255 
-260 GHRIRIPVP
+260 
-269 DRLKDKTIQE
+269 
-279 VRICPMYGGRYFKI
+279 
-293 QYCYLQ
+293 
-299 DPEPVKTSPD
+299 
-309 RVLAIDLGLDNLAAC
+309 
-324 VTNTGTS
+324 
-331 FLMDGRKLKSINQ
+331 
-344 YWNKRKARLQS
+344 
-355 IAAKQGQNTTNQ
+355 
-367 LCQLAK
+367 
-373 KCNFRMQD
+373 
-381 ILRKTA
+381 
-387 RYILDFCISH
+387 
-397 QIGTLVCGYNR
+397 
-408 DFKRGLKL
+408 
-416 GKVTNQHFTQIS
+416 
-428 LSYLRST
+428 
-435 LKHLCERYGITY
+435 
-447 LEQEESYTSQASCL
+447 
-461 DLDDIPVYQPD
+461 
-472 TPYTGTFSGQRVRR
+472 
-486 GLYRFANGRTANA
+486 
-499 DINGAA
+499 
-505 NILRKS
+505 
-511 KQNFDFEGLCKGLLD
+511 
-526 SPLRIRLS
+526 

>member
-29 ATAYLILFGIL
+29 ATAYLLLFGIL

-156 TSGDEQMLK
+156 TSGDEQILK

-190 TGLAMAAMQRAFF
+190 TGLAMAAMQQGFFLAIGAAVQCDFRNPELKGTSKGKLLVVKVGVYWVLSILSFGLVCVLARLLGIPDRASIQSLGLLAGAFSFAAISLGLFASSIFHNELQFVRASIMYTVPAFIFGGYTWPLEAMDPVTQVVAQAFPMAWMSNAVRELFLSGHLATLSHNLTALTVMGVIFF
-203 SLLKKV
+203 SLGSWIFLHKIDGV
-209 KSGDYSSKAVRLPY
+209 K
-223 YREKGGLFNLIL
+223 
-235 STNAITIK
+235 
-243 NSFLTVPMSREY
+243 
-255 MKRHH
+255 
-260 GHRIRIPVP
+260 
-269 DRLKDKTIQE
+269 
-279 VRICPMYGGRYFKI
+279 
-293 QYCYLQ
+293 
-299 DPEPVKTSPD
+299 
-309 RVLAIDLGLDNLAAC
+309 
-324 VTNTGTS
+324 
-331 FLMDGRKLKSINQ
+331 
-344 YWNKRKARLQS
+344 
-355 IAAKQGQNTTNQ
+355 
-367 LCQLAK
+367 
-373 KCNFRMQD
+373 
-381 ILRKTA
+381 
-387 RYILDFCISH
+387 
-397 QIGTLVCGYNR
+397 
-408 DFKRGLKL
+408 
-416 GKVTNQHFTQIS
+416 
-428 LSYLRST
+428 
-435 LKHLCERYGITY
+435 
-447 LEQEESYTSQASCL
+447 
-461 DLDDIPVYQPD
+461 
-472 TPYTGTFSGQRVRR
+472 
-486 GLYRFANGRTANA
+486 
-499 DINGAA
+499 
-505 NILRKS
+505 
-511 KQNFDFEGLCKGLLD
+511 
-526 SPLRIRLS
+526 